1 MTVAR
6 RLIAEPTPWSPGR
19 AAGGVK
25 PPNQHRSLPTVS
37 FSLPSQEVEQVR
49 QLAYARDVSMSQ
61 VMREAIALVLA
72 QWAVVPAVVPVPAA
86 APDEAA
92 DVPSRPR
99 RTRPAPPPARPR
111 WSPEDAQT
119 GE

>member
-1 MTVAR
+1 MTVSR
-6 RLIAEPTPWSPGR
+6 RLVPDPVNRHPVQATSR
-19 AAGGVK
+19 VK

-72 QWAVVPAVVPVPAA
+72 QWAVVPAVVPVPV
-86 APDEAA
+86 PDEAA